1 MIENFDADLRKEG
14 FSKRE
19 IMERISKFRIGDKVR
34 IPKGLIPE
42 NESKT
47 DEIRGT
53 VKQIC
58 KYHIVFQL
66 DNGIQRSLSNFE
78 CMDVYLDSESDFRSY
93 GEDRAMKDVF
103 KAMERRNTHEKG
115 TDS

>member
-1 MIENFDADLRKEG
+1 MIDNTDLRKEG

-19 IMERISKFRIGDKVR
+19 IMERISEFRIGDKVR
-34 IPKGLIPE
+34 IPKSLIPE
-42 NESKT
+42 NESKA
-47 DEIRGT
+47 DEIPGT

-58 KYHIVFQL
+58 RYHIVFQL
-66 DNGIQRSLSNFE
+66 DNGIQRSLSNFD
-78 CMDVYLDSESDFRSY
+78 CMAIHLDSESDFRSY

-103 KAMERRNTHEKG
+103 KAMERRNIHEKS